1 MAPSRRP
8 LTQLDGP
15 GTQAAAPARVA
26 AVLRHLAAASPT
38 AGSSSSSHA
47 PPKPPV
53 LQQERYLTYAELTEM
68 CQGVASA
75 YPELCEL
82 SSIGASREGREVWLL
97 TLTDSATGP
106 ADSKP
111 AYFIYGN
118 IHASEPTGAHCA
130 VYNALHLLKS
140 EPELLRRISIYINP
154 RVAVDGAEYC
164 VTTGGRVRSRK
175 WDGAGE
181 HREPNTIY
189 PEDVDGNGAPC
200 ARPPFQT
207 HTHAHTHTHTRA
219 RARRPFPSACVCVCA
234 CVRVCVCAR
243 ACACACACVSG
254 SFSLCAR
261 PLRHRTG
268 TQAGLWTCGSNIL
281 TASSSRILWSRGCWF
296 PVRSTPCRRTFSLRH
311 TFKMRVLLC
320 TVRLERVDQSCHCC
334 RRYFD

>member
-38 AGSSSSSHA
+38 AGSSSSSPA

-111 AYFIYGN
+111 AYFVYGN

-140 EPELLRRISIYINP
+140 EPELLRRISIYIIP

-200 ARPPFQT
+200 ARPPFQKR
-207 HTHAHTHTHTRA
+207 AHTHTHTHT
-219 RARRPFPSACVCVCA
+219 PPLPSVCA
-234 CVRVCVCAR
+234 CVRVCVR
-243 ACACACACVSG
+243 ACACVSG

-261 PLRHRTG
+261 PLRHCTG

-281 TASSSRILWSRGCWF
+281 TASSSRILWSRG
-296 PVRSTPCRRTFSLRH
+296 
-311 TFKMRVLLC
+311 
-320 TVRLERVDQSCHCC
+320 
-334 RRYFD
+334 